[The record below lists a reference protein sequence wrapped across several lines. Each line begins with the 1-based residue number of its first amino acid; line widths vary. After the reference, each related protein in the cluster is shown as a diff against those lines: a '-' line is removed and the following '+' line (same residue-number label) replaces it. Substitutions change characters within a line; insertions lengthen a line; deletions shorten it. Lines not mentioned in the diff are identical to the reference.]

1 MMQFQALIHMTS
13 TAFAMNDKSDCSL
26 MRAGLMCADG
36 SGQVGEL
43 EVRWGWPL
51 APAEMIEQARHKDIW
66 YNKKQ
71 DDNDLVGEYWWC

>member
-1 MMQFQALIHMTS
+1 MHVRRQGGACVVPVGMMQFQALIHMTS

-43 EVRWGWPL
+43 EVR
-51 APAEMIEQARHKDIW
+51 
-66 YNKKQ
+66 
-71 DDNDLVGEYWWC
+71 